1 MTTSLALAGP
11 CPKRYSRRMP
21 RFARSSLVVVS
32 LILST
37 TRIFVPPRIAALQS
51 APEHAQ
57 TQAEQAVPTE
67 PRALYQALNALR
79 PDPSRVFS
87 VRSLSLRRDVI
98 NLTFDEGK
106 LAFLQ
111 SLGGRITG
119 VAFAG
124 RGHAIATPHDAGER
138 RSLAQFVS
146 VPILDQTFS
155 RAYLRFDD
163 GTAGEIEKHLR
174 NAGDAATNDPEFTA
188 SWETFFAGANPL
200 HSLRIMEDW
209 LASEPTPYFQAS
221 ILSDAMGPIDL
232 ILDGRQYEQVLF
244 GHPRFAGGV
253 ASYDVWAS
261 FRAIDASPAS
271 REGFVPLDY
280 NVDTRIADDLSLDGT
295 TTLHLKAERGGER
308 VVPLELS
315 RHLAITGI
323 KGENGVPLVYFQN
336 EDLSQR
342 EIQSRGNDT
351 VLVVLPS
358 ALPLDAEL
366 RLEVSYHGSVIS
378 DAGNGVQFV
387 GEHETWYA
395 HVGRAD
401 HFASCSLSFRW
412 PKRFSL
418 IATGRQIESHDQGEF
433 TAGRWISDVP
443 FAVAGFNLG
452 EYEKETVGNGHPNVE
467 LYANR
472 QLEDAILAR
481 LQRRQI
487 EGPIPPE
494 ELHRPGFAGGIPP
507 GNPPPP
513 NPAAVLKNLGG
524 KILDS
529 IHFFENMNG
538 PFPFSDLKVSQI
550 PGSVGQ
556 GWPGLV
562 YLSTLAFLPPEAEER
577 AGFGQRTQ
585 ALAREVM
592 PFHEVAH
599 QWWGNVTV
607 AATYRDVWIQEG
619 MANYLSLLYAD
630 EQRPPGRRLAAWLER
645 YRSELIAKAPATGE
659 TAEESGPLT
668 LGYRLGS
675 SKNPGA
681 YETVIYGK
689 GTWVMHMI
697 REMLRDPTDKD
708 PDARFRALL
717 HSILAEYRFK
727 LMSTAEFQR
736 AVERHMT
743 PAMDLDGNHSMNW
756 FFGEW
761 VNATGIPHFRVQ
773 FEVKPRGNE
782 FLVSGKIEQ
791 TGVDDVFTAPV
802 PLYASRAGEKPQRL
816 GVVITTGPDTRFHFV
831 SRFRPTHLAIDPH
844 LTLLCRTD

>member
-1 MTTSLALAGP
+1 
-11 CPKRYSRRMP
+11 MP

-32 LILST
+32 LVLSVAWT
-37 TRIFVPPRIAALQS
+37 FVPPRIAALLQP
-51 APEHAQ
+51 ALGRAQ
-57 TQAEQAVPTE
+57 TPAAQAIPSD

-79 PDPSRVFS
+79 PDPARVYS

-106 LAFLQ
+106 LAFVQ
-111 SLGGRITG
+111 ALGGRITG
-119 VAFAG
+119 AVFAG
-124 RGHAIATPHDAGER
+124 RGHAIATPHDPGER
-138 RSLAQFVS
+138 RSLAQFVG

-163 GTAGEIEKHLR
+163 GTAEEIESDLQK
-174 NAGDAATNDPEFTA
+174 AGDAAANDPEFTA
-188 SWETFFAGANPL
+188 TWETFSASANPL

-209 LASEPTPYFQAS
+209 LALAPVPYFQAS
-221 ILSDAMGPIDL
+221 ILSDTMGSVDL
-232 ILDGRQYEQVLF
+232 VLDGRQYEQVLF
-244 GHPRFAGGV
+244 GQPRIANGA

-261 FRAIDASPAS
+261 FRAMDASDVPG
-271 REGFVPLDY
+271 EGFAPLDY
-280 NVDTRIADDLSLDGT
+280 TVDTRIADDLSLDGT
-295 TTLHLKAERGGER
+295 TTLHLEAQHGGER
-308 VVPLELS
+308 VVPLQLS
-315 RHLAITGI
+315 RNLAVTGI
-323 KGENGVPLVYFQN
+323 KAENGAPLVYFQN

-342 EIQSRGNDT
+342 EIQSRGNDML
-351 VLVVLPS
+351 LVVLPS
-358 ALPLDAEL
+358 ALPRGAEI
-366 RLEVSYHGSVIS
+366 RLAVSYHGRVIS

-395 HVGRAD
+395 HVGHIDR
-401 HFASCSLSFRW
+401 FSPFRLSFRW

-418 IATGRQIESHDQGEF
+418 IVTGRQIESTDDGEF
-433 TAGRWISDVP
+433 QSGRWNSDVP

-452 EYEKETVGNGHPNVE
+452 EYERETVGNGHPNVE
-467 LYANR
+467 LFANR

-481 LQRRQI
+481 LQGHRI
-487 EGPIPPE
+487 EIPILPGPLP
-494 ELHRPGFAGGIPP
+494 RPAFAGDAQPA
-507 GNPPPP
+507 PPPP
-513 NPAAVLKNLGG
+513 NPAAVLKNLGTE
-524 KILDS
+524 ILDS
-529 IHFFENMNG
+529 IHFFENLDG
-538 PFPFSDLKVSQI
+538 PFPFGDLKVTQI

-577 AGFGQRTQ
+577 AGIGQRTQ

-630 EQRPPGRRLAAWLER
+630 GQRPAGRRMAAWLER
-645 YRSELIAKAPATGE
+645 YRAELTAKTPATGE

-675 SKNPGA
+675 SKNPDA
-681 YETVIYGK
+681 YNTVIYGK

-697 REMLRDPTDKD
+697 REMLRDPAAKD
-708 PDARFRALL
+708 PDARFRDLL

-727 LMSTAEFQR
+727 PMSTAEFQR
-736 AVERHMT
+736 AVEQHMT

-761 VNATGIPHFRVQ
+761 VNATGIPHFRVH
-773 FEVKPRGNE
+773 FDAKPRGNE

-791 TGVDDVFTAPV
+791 TGVNDVFTAPV
-802 PLYASRAGEKPQRL
+802 PLYASRAGEKPQKL

-831 SRFRPTHLAIDPH
+831 SRFRPTHLAIDSH
-844 LTLLCRTD
+844 LTLLCLTD

>member
-1 MTTSLALAGP
+1 LLALALSGTVERVP
-11 CPKRYSRRMP
+11 G
-21 RFARSSLVVVS
+21 FARFSPVVVS
-32 LILST
+32 LVLSAAW
-37 TRIFVPPRIAALQS
+37 IFVPPRIAAPQP

-57 TQAEQAVPTE
+57 NPPSRAVPTD

-79 PDPSRVFS
+79 PDPSRVYS

-106 LAFLQ
+106 LAFLRP
-111 SLGGRITG
+111 LGGRITG

-138 RSLAQFVS
+138 RSLAQFVG

-163 GTAGEIEKHLR
+163 GTAEEIEKDLQS
-174 NAGDAATNDPEFTA
+174 AGDAATNDPEFTS
-188 SWETFFAGANPL
+188 SWETLFASANPP
-200 HSLRIMEDW
+200 HSLRVMEDW
-209 LASEPTPYFQAS
+209 LASEPVPYFEAS
-221 ILSDAMGPIDL
+221 ILSDARGTIDMVV
-232 ILDGRQYEQVLF
+232 DGRQYEQVSF
-244 GHPRFAGGV
+244 VQPRIANGV
-253 ASYDVWAS
+253 PLYDVWAS
-261 FRAIDASPAS
+261 FRAMDASSAS
-271 REGFVPLDY
+271 SEGFVPLDY
-280 NVDTRIADDLSLDGT
+280 DIDTRIADDLSLNGT

-315 RHLAITGI
+315 RNLAITGI
-323 KGENGVPLVYFQN
+323 KGENGAPLVYFQN

-358 ALPLDAEL
+358 ALPLGAEFP
-366 RLEVSYHGSVIS
+366 LEVSYHGSVIS
-378 DAGNGVQFV
+378 DAGNGVQYV
-387 GEHETWYA
+387 GEHQTWYA
-395 HVGRAD
+395 HVGRMD
-401 HFASCSLSFRW
+401 HFAPFRLSFRW

-418 IATGRQIESHDQGEF
+418 IATGRKIESHDDGEF
-433 TAGRWISDVP
+433 KTGRWSSDVP

-452 EYEKETVGNGHPNVE
+452 DYETESVGNGHPNVE

-472 QLEDAILAR
+472 QLEDAILGR
-481 LQRRQI
+481 LQRHQF
-487 EGPIPPE
+487 PIPISPE
-494 ELHRPGFAGGIPP
+494 QSHRPGFAGGIPP
-507 GNPPPP
+507 NSQPPP

-524 KILDS
+524 EVLDS
-529 IHFFENMNG
+529 IHFFESLNG
-538 PFPFSDLKVSQI
+538 PFPFSDLKISQI

-577 AGFGQRTQ
+577 AGVGQQTQ

-599 QWWGNVTV
+599 QWWGNVTA

-619 MANYLSLLYAD
+619 MANYLSLMYAD
-630 EQRPPGRRLAAWLER
+630 QQKPAGRRMAEWLER
-645 YRSELIAKAPATGE
+645 YRSELTAKAPETGE
-659 TAEESGPLT
+659 TVEESGPLT
-668 LGYRLGS
+668 LGYRLES
-675 SKNPGA
+675 SKNSGA
-681 YETVIYGK
+681 YTTVIYGK
-689 GTWVMHMI
+689 GMWVMHMI
-697 REMLRDPTDKD
+697 REMLRVPADKD
-708 PDARFRALL
+708 PDARFHDLL
-717 HSILAEYRFK
+717 HSILAQYRFK
-727 LMSTAEFQR
+727 PMSTAEFQR
-736 AVERHMT
+736 AVEQHMT
-743 PAMDLDGNHSMNW
+743 PAMDLDGNHSMDW

-761 VNATGIPHFRVQ
+761 VNATGIPRYRVQ

-782 FLVSGKIEQ
+782 FLVSGKLEQ

-802 PLYASRAGEKPQRL
+802 PLYSSRAGEKPQKL
-816 GVVITTGPDTRFHFV
+816 GVVITTGPETRFHFV

-844 LTLLCRTD
+844 LTLLCRMD